1 MFTLSQKQPFTM
13 CQDVDEHDALIMRL
27 SANLFSFV
35 RALVKDDQA
44 TIIIVRESLDSL
56 GRAKIQDEGDIR
68 AYLENTARRYSRNY
82 LKQHV

>member
-1 MFTLSQKQPFTM
+1 M

-56 GRAKIQDEGDIR
+56 GRAKIQDVGDIR
-68 AYLENTARRYSRNY
+68 TYLENTAHRYSMNY